1 MASENQIKGEYTSEM
16 GCISSYADAKHDFLG
31 EVFSGP
37 GAGEKIKS
45 FVKEN
50 IPSVNCPNDHMGENG
65 FLLEYILD
73 KQKSSPNLDE
83 MKKYFTQDQTP
94 LTPDLFHQ
102 SIKDRY
108 IIHTIS
114 RIQHDD
120 KDQDKSKIQH
130 ALNVSNVTNDIF
142 IVCDV
147 GYSNVR
153 EDIAL
158 INKPE
163 NTNPQKFYWVQNAQT
178 LYDPAGKTS
187 WHTGK
192 NYGFQDNTSKFIF
205 CWENAN
211 KKAITYFP
219 CWTTESKVEFNAP
232 SYPEKMLYTN
242 KNLYLSIK
250 AEPNKTPNVPKDQLY
265 SNYSNHEAYLI
276 ITNPKKP
283 RYFAYADKVLSSRGT
298 GILNVSQ
305 MAGYLNK
312 GLELNLFVKL
322 LINTGNNDIPGEF
335 LDEIDNYNSN
345 YQILAKKVGDASQSL
360 SCCKKT
366 FELQQFKDRTQ
377 GLDSKHQLIGEVEN
391 FQSNGLHMFISF
403 DRIAIGCALNY
414 NSPLVLQNSE
424 EGFILYIRQDL
435 INIDNQ
441 AKPILE
447 PKTFVLYK
455 IKSLDE
461 SATAALDES
470 ASADSAAT
478 DGIVQTTDITVFF
491 KNIELFM
498 RKLKQNKEF
507 LMALTKITVVQDNVD
522 QLDALK
528 EADNR
533 YRILLSKILSNKP
546 IFELTNLLSDE
557 FLSLQLI
564 DKTEA
569 EIQNILTNKINL
581 KMREFIEN
589 TIQSL
594 NKDSADVPP
603 NFDFTDFNIFTSETQ
618 SKIGDYFSEL
628 LEKLKQIY
636 DSMPEKDGPEKKIG
650 DNVTFPIKE
659 EKKRIIKTGGII
671 NNVFNF
677 INVFFKNIENTNN
690 TIDKIYQLWNK
701 DGIPSLKKTEVLR
714 DSDYLLSVNLPKFF
728 TKAAY
733 IPFTALYPLQMRFKT
748 EHFLSKCESIFA
760 IIAIIIPVISSMRSS
775 FFQDEQNHLKDILL
789 NTFKYINNVSGES
802 SDYSRLIVTEAI
814 SSIES
819 IEIEDELQEEE
830 TEETEETEKGP
841 ATQTN
846 VEVETEKGP
855 ATQTDVEVETEKGPA
870 TQTNVDVEKE
880 VEDQSTVPIQN
891 QLRKNEGQLRKRNF
905 LIQNPTPLLNTSIS
919 EFIKSLQENTLHTW
933 IIDSVST
940 PNGNI
945 PNGDILDDIKRT
957 SKELQIFLKGFFG
970 ICLFV
975 DFYRKVHKT
984 RFPVII
990 KKKRNGSLTTYPE
1003 SNEMFHKFTEI
1014 TSELFF
1020 NDTINFIKSLIT
1032 LKKAR
1037 PTRTTN
1043 KEKRLTQLI
1052 DSYKDSVVEYE
1063 RYVELYRS
1071 ENIEALEL
1079 FLESMNEYDLD
1090 SEEDDSEE
1098 DDSEDANPDEYTE
1111 NLFYVNPFFSIIDSN
1126 QIGFDEK
1133 QLTGEY
1139 EGYNANEFNFNVLFL
1154 NYIDFKIKKNPEDSE
1169 FILYK
1174 DLFDQLFP
1182 KKTFVGGSTTDTD
1195 ANIVSED
1202 TREISIEL
1210 PESVSTIIGYFLKDD
1225 SDNSEITEINH
1236 SSINMMKTTF
1246 EILLNCSNKSILD
1259 KFKKIITYK
1268 NPAIVNSTLDAIVNS
1283 TLKGLYR
1290 NYPLIFHIY
1299 PALFISE
1306 RAYFFEKSNSTEIV
1320 IIQNYIEMNNKNT
1333 IKKEKNDDSNVDEE
1347 LSHDKKKDYNH
1358 KLFKENS
1365 LFDETNNLLRRESE
1379 RLNTAAA
1386 IYGGSKTKKTKKRRT
1401 YRNKKTNKKRRTYRN
1416 KKYLRKTRKY

>member
-45 FVKEN
+45 FVKAN
-50 IPSVNCPNDHMGENG
+50 IPSMDCRNDHMDENG

-73 KQKSSPNLDE
+73 KQKSSPNLTE
-83 MKKYFTQDQTP
+83 MKAYFTQDQSP

-108 IIHTIS
+108 IIHTIY
-114 RIQHDD
+114 RPQHDD
-120 KDQDKSKIQH
+120 TDQDKSKIQH

-147 GYSNVR
+147 GYANVR
-153 EDIAL
+153 EDITL
-158 INKPE
+158 INNSE

-219 CWTTESKVEFNAP
+219 CWTTESKVEFNAA
-232 SYPEKMLYTN
+232 SYPEKLLYTN

-250 AEPNKTPNVPKDQLY
+250 AEPNKTKDLPKDQLY
-265 SNYSNHEAYLI
+265 NNYSNHEAYLI
-276 ITNPKKP
+276 ITDPNKP

-298 GILNVSQ
+298 GILNASQ
-305 MAGYLNK
+305 MSGYLNK
-312 GLELNLFVKL
+312 GAELNLFVKL
-322 LINTGNNDIPGEF
+322 LINTGNTDIPGEF
-335 LDEIDNYNSN
+335 LDEVDKYNSN

-377 GLDSKHQLIGEVEN
+377 GLDSKHQLVGEVEN
-391 FQSNGLHMFISF
+391 FQSNGLHMFVSF

-447 PKTFVLYK
+447 PKTLVLYN
-455 IKSLDE
+455 IRSFDD
-461 SATAALDES
+461 SANDATAT
-470 ASADSAAT
+470 AT
-478 DGIVQTTDITVFF
+478 ATNAIDQTTDINVFF
-491 KNIELFM
+491 KNIYLFM
-498 RKLKQNKEF
+498 IKLEKNRVF
-507 LMALTKITVVQDNVD
+507 LKTLTKITIDGDSVNSLIDLKKAD
-522 QLDALK
+522 ASYQL
-528 EADNR
+528 
-533 YRILLSKILSNKP
+533 LLSKILSNKP

-557 FLSLQLI
+557 FISLQLI
-564 DKTEA
+564 NKSED
-569 EIQNILTNKINL
+569 EIRSILTNTINR
-581 KMREFIEN
+581 KMKEFIEN

-594 NKDSADVPP
+594 NANSTGETT
-603 NFDFTDFNIFTSETQ
+603 NFDFTGFNIFTEATQ
-618 SKIGDYFSEL
+618 NKIWVYFSQRLAE
-628 LEKLKQIY
+628 LKQTY
-636 DSMPEKDGPEKKIG
+636 DEMPEKDGPETKVG
-650 DNVTFPIKE
+650 DNVTFPVKE

-701 DGIPSLKKTEVLR
+701 DGIPSLKKTEVLN

-728 TKAAY
+728 TKAGY
-733 IPFTALYPLQMRFKT
+733 IPFSALYPSQIRFKA
-748 EHFLSKCESIFA
+748 ENFLSKCESIFA
-760 IIAIIIPVISSMRSS
+760 IIAIIIPVITSMRSS
-775 FFQDEQNHLKDILL
+775 FFQDEQKHLKDILL
-789 NTFKYINNVSGES
+789 NTFKYIKNIGGE
-802 SDYSRLIVTEAI
+802 SDYSKLIVTEAI

-819 IEIEDELQEEE
+819 IKIQDELQEEE
-830 TEETEETEKGP
+830 TEETVEGPETHTYVDVEKNEGP
-841 ATQTN
+841 
-846 VEVETEKGP
+846 E
-855 ATQTDVEVETEKGPA
+855 TQTDV
-870 TQTNVDVEKE
+870 DVEKV
-880 VEDQSTVPIQN
+880 VEEQPAVPIQN
-891 QLRKNEGQLRKRNF
+891 SLRKNEGELRKKNF
-905 LIQNPTPLLNTSIS
+905 LIKNLNPGLDIKIS
-919 EFIKSLQENTLHTW
+919 SFIESLQENKLHEWIKKPDTLDNQT
-933 IIDSVST
+933 
-940 PNGNI
+940 
-945 PNGDILDDIKRT
+945 ILDDIKHT
-957 SKELQIFLKGFFG
+957 SKELQTFLKGFFG

-990 KKKRNGSLTTYPE
+990 KKKRNGSLITYPE

-1032 LKKAR
+1032 LKQAR
-1037 PTRTTN
+1037 TTRTTN

-1071 ENIEALEL
+1071 ENIEGLKLLLA
-1079 FLESMNEYDLD
+1079 SMNEYDLD
-1090 SEEDDSEE
+1090 SEEDDLEE

-1195 ANIVSED
+1195 GNIVSED

-1210 PESVSTIIGYFLKDD
+1210 PEFVSTIIGYFLKDD
-1225 SDNSEITEINH
+1225 SDKSEITEINH

-1246 EILLNCSNKSILD
+1246 EILLNCPKKLILD
-1259 KFKKIITYK
+1259 KFNKIITNTK
-1268 NPAIVNSTLDAIVNS
+1268 PAIVNTAIVNTVIVNT
-1283 TLKGLYR
+1283 TLEGLYR
-1290 NYPLIFHIY
+1290 NYPLIFHTY
-1299 PALFISE
+1299 PALFIDKRTS
-1306 RAYFFEKSNSTEIV
+1306 FFNTSKQTEID
-1320 IIQNYIEMNNKNT
+1320 IIKNYIETNNKKM
-1333 IKKEKNDDSNVDEE
+1333 IKKENDEDSYVDDTSVTPYSTNTSDSLLTNDNDDE
-1347 LSHDKKKDYNH
+1347 LLQQEILQREILQREN
-1358 KLFKENS
+1358 LFNAIKP
-1365 LFDETNNLLRRESE
+1365 
-1379 RLNTAAA
+1379 NTVRVGA
-1386 IYGGSKTKKTKKRRT
+1386 GKKTKKRHT

-1416 KKYLRKTRKY
+1416 KKYVRKTRKY